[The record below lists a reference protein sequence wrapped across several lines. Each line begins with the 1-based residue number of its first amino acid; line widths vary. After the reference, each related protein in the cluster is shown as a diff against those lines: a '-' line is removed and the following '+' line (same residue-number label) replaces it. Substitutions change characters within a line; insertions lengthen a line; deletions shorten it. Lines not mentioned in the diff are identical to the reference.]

1 MRSAPSQVP
10 GSSASPSSSGNSS
23 PPAPA
28 GGAAPRQPAA
38 APRAAERDDSPRVA
52 GSEASVGNA
61 AAAPARAAAPGGG
74 QAGWDVELGAT
85 RASKKGRGLMGSAKV
100 QPLVRAPPPQPPLP
114 PPMRTRLPRS
124 AHVSVGPDVA
134 CGPRR
139 VRTDACVAESAAA
152 CTRYPPRSCA
162 RRQQVWR
169 ARPRRPLIPCSA
181 TPARPPGNRRASG
194 LGAHARARGRAQT
207 DASAAAAAPRKV
219 VLKSGG
225 GVSIPSSLLSL
236 ALLSAMVFYFYV
248 RIAFT
253 LDTGALGY
261 SIFVLVVEVLA
272 ATSMLPHLIYLL
284 PKKARA
290 GHALPS
296 PPGARA
302 AVRPPRRAPRPMPA
316 SGQAR
321 ARCSRPRRAGQDA
334 AARRSYGLF
343 QGAAAVIA
351 LYPTGFAACTNL
363 RPARV
368 PCCLRPGKHA
378 ARCGSRA
385 ALRR

>member
-1 MRSAPSQVP
+1 
-10 GSSASPSSSGNSS
+10 
-23 PPAPA
+23 
-28 GGAAPRQPAA
+28 
-38 APRAAERDDSPRVA
+38 
-52 GSEASVGNA
+52 VGNA
-61 AAAPARAAAPGGG
+61 AAGGAVAAGAPPRAAAPGGG

-124 AHVSVGPDVA
+124 AHLSVA

-248 RIAFT
+248 RVAFT

-290 GHALPS
+290 GHAPPS

-302 AVRPPRRAPRPMPA
+302 AVRPARRAPRPMPA

-321 ARCSRPRRAGQDA
+321 RAA
-334 AARRSYGLF
+334 AARAVQVRTRPLGAHMASSRGLLPSLPCIP
-343 QGAAAVIA
+343 QGLPHAQTSDLPASHAACARASMLRAAA
-351 LYPTGFAACTNL
+351 AAPRC
-363 RPARV
+363 AADI
-368 PCCLRPGKHA
+368 PCLG
-378 ARCGSRA
+378 
-385 ALRR
+385 RRSSTRTR